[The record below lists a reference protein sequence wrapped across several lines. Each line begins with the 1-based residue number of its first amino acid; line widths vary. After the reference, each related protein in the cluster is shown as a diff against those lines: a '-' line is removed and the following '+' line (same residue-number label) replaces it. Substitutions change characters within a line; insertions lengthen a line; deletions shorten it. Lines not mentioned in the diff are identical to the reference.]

1 MESTVKSI
9 CKALEAVASSPYG
22 KQNGVDKFSIFVADE
37 KVFYALSKSI
47 KDDDAKHIMW
57 YMKKSNVLKV
67 CSIEK
72 FMQAS
77 TGYEQFDVAVVP
89 MNGKHAGKQ
98 LKFAGAY
105 GIRGIACVVFSEDGK
120 MPAGLLDITQL
131 VKSN

>member
-1 MESTVKSI
+1 MESTIESI
-9 CKALEAVASSPYG
+9 NKALQSAMNSPYG
-22 KQNGVDKFSIFVADE
+22 KQHGVSRFGLFVADE
-37 KVFYALSKSI
+37 KVFYALSKSV

-77 TGYEQFDVAVVP
+77 TGHEQFDVAVVP

-120 MPAGLLDITQL
+120 MPASLLDITQL